1 MILELDMSDSVAGE
15 RLEQLRGAGQGLLAA
30 LKKDDQPALIAF
42 SHAVQLGAKLTHD
55 VAAVRAAPA

>member
-1 MILELDMSDSVAGE
+1 MSDSVAGE